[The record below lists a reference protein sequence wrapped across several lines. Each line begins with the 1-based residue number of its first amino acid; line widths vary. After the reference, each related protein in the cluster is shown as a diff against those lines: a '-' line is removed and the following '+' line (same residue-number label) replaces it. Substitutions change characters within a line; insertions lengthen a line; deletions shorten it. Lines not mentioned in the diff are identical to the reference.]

1 VLDLVTSPTK
11 EEWKARIGPHLST
24 SLQTVSEQIT
34 QTEAVQTWLQEAS
47 MSAAEGLGQMQGM
60 QGEMMGYMRMMD
72 ELDEALPELI
82 AAVDELTDGCGDV
95 NLHWRPLQP
104 NFSRLYVSF
113 DREYTVKLFVRL
125 DDCADEAVHAVL
137 DTIADALPKGEPFPN
152 RPNTITGL
160 VARNGRSIGVRVKE
174 HLREDGGT
182 TRSVTLLPVDE
193 QPKEDLSRAEA
204 ARLLRR
210 TLCADPGT
218 E

>member
-1 VLDLVTSPTK
+1 
-11 EEWKARIGPHLST
+11 
-24 SLQTVSEQIT
+24 
-34 QTEAVQTWLQEAS
+34 